1 MAPRVPTFGLI
12 GLAVLLVGGCST
24 ALRSV
29 GERRAD
35 TPAAPDTTAAASP
48 SAYWNSATIYFLLTD
63 RFQNDDPGNDRALG
77 RAHDGRLLRNFEGGD
92 LAGVRRRI
100 EAGYFDSLGVNAI
113 WLTPFVEQIHG
124 SVDEGSGKTYG
135 FHGYW
140 TRDWTAVDPALGTRE
155 ELGALVDAAHRHGIR
170 VLMDG
175 VINHTGPVTAQDP
188 PWPDDWVRTGP
199 NCAYRDYATTVDCT
213 LVATLSDIRT
223 DRDAPVELPPSLVEK
238 WRQEG
243 RLEAER
249 ASVDAFFRRTGYPR
263 APRYYV
269 IKWLT
274 DWVREFGF
282 DGYRLDTAKHFEA
295 AVSAELKREAEQ
307 AFGDWKRAHPAQVL
321 DGLPFYMVGEV
332 YGWEPSQGRSYDY
345 GDRTVDFF
353 ANGYDALLNFGFK
366 GDTAGSLDGLF
377 TRYSATLNDG
387 ALRGVAILNYISSH
401 DDSSPYDRERRD
413 PLGAGT
419 RLLLAPGGAQIYYGD
434 ELARPLVVPG
444 AEGDANLRSL
454 MNWGDLEGGGSTAAV
469 LHHWRTLGRF
479 RRAHPAVG
487 AGVHRTL
494 QARPYIFSRT
504 LATGGRVDR
513 VLVAMDQGEGAKTIP
528 VFGVF
533 PEGAEL
539 VDGYSG
545 VTSRVRDGKVSI
557 TTGLGL
563 VLLSERR

>member
-1 MAPRVPTFGLI
+1 MAPRVPAFGLI
-12 GLAVLLVGGCST
+12 GLAFLLAGGCSS
-24 ALRSV
+24 AVRSV

-35 TPAAPDTTAAASP
+35 ASAALSP
-48 SAYWNSATIYFLLTD
+48 SAFWNSATIYFLLPD
-63 RFQNDDPGNDRALG
+63 RFQNADPGNDRALG
-77 RAHDGRLLRNFEGGD
+77 RAHDGGLLRNFEGGD
-92 LAGVRRRI
+92 LAGVHRRI
-100 EAGYFDSLGVNAI
+100 DEGYFDSLGVSAI
-113 WLTPFVEQIHG
+113 WMTPFVEQIHG

-140 TRDWTAVDPALGTRE
+140 ARDWTAVEPALGTRDD
-155 ELGALVDAAHRHGIR
+155 LRALVEAAHRHGIR
-170 VLMDG
+170 VIMDA

-199 NCAYRDYATTVDCT
+199 NCSYRDYATTVDCT
-213 LVATLSDIRT
+213 LVATLPDVRT
-223 DRDAPVELPPSLVEK
+223 DRDDPVELPPALVEK

-243 RLEAER
+243 RLDAER
-249 ASVDAFFRRTGYPR
+249 ASLDTFFRRTGYPR

-274 DWVREFGF
+274 DWVRELGF
-282 DGYRLDTAKHFEA
+282 DGYRIDTAKHFEA
-295 AVSAELKREAEQ
+295 AVSAELKREADQ

-321 DGLPFYMVGEV
+321 DGLPFYIVGEV
-332 YGWEPSQGRSYDY
+332 YGWAPGQGRAYDF

-353 ANGYDALLNFGFK
+353 ANGYDALINFDFK
-366 GDTAGSLDGLF
+366 GDTAGSLDGVF
-377 TRYSATLNDG
+377 TRTSAALHDG
-387 ALRGVAILNYISSH
+387 ALRGVAVLNYVSSH
-401 DDSSPYDRERRD
+401 DDGSPYDRERRD

-444 AEGDANLRSL
+444 AQGDANLRSF
-454 MNWGDLEGGGSTAAV
+454 MNWGDLARGGATAAV
-469 LHHWRTLGRF
+469 LSHWRKLGRF

-494 QARPYIFSRT
+494 QANPYVFSRT
-504 LATGGRVDR
+504 LEAGGRVDR
-513 VLVAMDQGEGAKTIP
+513 VLVATGQGEGAKTIP

-533 PEGAEL
+533 AEGVEL

-545 VTSRVRDGKVSI
+545 VTGRVRNGKISI
-557 TTGLGL
+557 TTGSGL
-563 VLLSERR
+563 VLLSEGP

>member
-1 MAPRVPTFGLI
+1 MAPRVPTLGLI
-12 GLAVLLVGGCST
+12 GLTLLLTGGCSS
-24 ALRSV
+24 AVRSV
-29 GERRAD
+29 GERGAD
-35 TPAAPDTTAAASP
+35 TSAALSP
-48 SAYWNSATIYFLLTD
+48 SAFWNSATIYFLLPD
-63 RFQNDDPGNDRALG
+63 RFQNGDPGNDRALG
-77 RAHDGRLLRNFEGGD
+77 RAHDGGLLRNFEGGD

-100 EAGYFDSLGVNAI
+100 DEGYFDSLGVSAI
-113 WLTPFVEQIHG
+113 WMTPFVEQIHG

-140 TRDWTAVDPALGTRE
+140 TRDWTAVDPALGTRDD
-155 ELGALVDAAHRHGIR
+155 LRALVDAAHRHGIR
-170 VLMDG
+170 VIMDA

-199 NCAYRDYATTVDCT
+199 NCSYRDYATTVDCT
-213 LVATLSDIRT
+213 LVATLPDIRT
-223 DRDAPVELPPSLVEK
+223 DRDDPVDLPPALVEK

-243 RLEAER
+243 RLDAER
-249 ASVDAFFRRTGYPR
+249 ASLDAFFQRTGYPR

-274 DWVREFGF
+274 DWVRELGF
-282 DGYRLDTAKHFEA
+282 DGYRIDTAKHFEA
-295 AVSAELKREAEQ
+295 SVSAELKKEADL
-307 AFGDWKRAHPAQVL
+307 AFADWKRAHPAQAL

-332 YGWEPSQGRSYDY
+332 YGWQPGQGRAYDF

-353 ANGYDALLNFGFK
+353 ANGYDALINFGFK

-377 TRYSATLNDG
+377 TRYSAALQDG
-387 ALRGVAILNYISSH
+387 ALRAVAVLNYISSH
-401 DDSSPYDRERRD
+401 DDGSPYDPERRD

-444 AEGDANLRSL
+444 AKGDANLRSF
-454 MNWGDLEGGGSTAAV
+454 MNWEDLERGGATTVV
-469 LHHWRTLGRF
+469 LRHWRTLGRF

-504 LATGGRVDR
+504 LETGGRADR
-513 VLVAMDQGEGAKTIP
+513 VLVAMDQGEGAKTIR

-533 PEGAEL
+533 RDGAEL

-545 VTSRVRDGKVSI
+545 VGGIVRDGRLSL
-557 TTGLGL
+557 TTGSGL
-563 VLLSERR
+563 VLLAEHR

>member
-1 MAPRVPTFGLI
+1 MASRVPTLGLI
-12 GLAVLLVGGCST
+12 GLVALLLTGGCSS
-24 ALRSV
+24 AVRSV

-35 TPAAPDTTAAASP
+35 TSAALSP
-48 SAYWNSATIYFLLTD
+48 SAFWNSATIYFLLPD
-63 RFQNDDPGNDRALG
+63 RFQNGDPGNDRALG
-77 RAHDGRLLRNFEGGD
+77 RAHDGGLLRNFEGGD

-100 EAGYFDSLGVNAI
+100 DEGYFDSLGVTAI
-113 WLTPFVEQIHG
+113 WMTPFVEQIHG

-140 TRDWTAVDPALGTRE
+140 TRDWTTVDPALGTRE
-155 ELGALVDAAHRHGIR
+155 DLRALVDAAHRHGIR
-170 VLMDG
+170 VIMDA

-199 NCAYRDYATTVDCT
+199 NCSYRNYATTVDCT
-213 LVATLSDIRT
+213 LVATLPDLRT
-223 DRDAPVELPPSLVEK
+223 DRDDPVELPPALIEK

-243 RLEAER
+243 RLDAER
-249 ASVDAFFRRTGYPR
+249 ASLDTFFRRTGYPR

-274 DWVREFGF
+274 DWVRELGF
-282 DGYRLDTAKHFEA
+282 DGYRIDTAKHFEPS
-295 AVSAELKREAEQ
+295 VSAELKKEADL
-307 AFGDWKRAHPAQVL
+307 AFGDWKRAHPAQAL

-332 YGWEPSQGRSYDY
+332 YGWEPGQGRAYDF

-353 ANGYDALLNFGFK
+353 ANGYDALINFGFK

-377 TRYSATLNDG
+377 TRYSAALHDG
-387 ALRGVAILNYISSH
+387 ALRGVAVLNYISSH
-401 DDSSPYDRERRD
+401 DDGSPYDRERRD

-444 AEGDANLRSL
+444 AEGDANLRSF
-454 MNWGDLEGGGSTAAV
+454 MNWEDLERGGATAAV
-469 LHHWRTLGRF
+469 LRHWRTLGRF

-494 QARPYIFSRT
+494 QASPYIFSRT
-504 LATGGRVDR
+504 LETGDRVDR
-513 VLVAMDQGEGAKTIP
+513 VLVAMDQREGAKVIP
-528 VFGVF
+528 VFGTF
-533 PEGAEL
+533 PGGTAL
-539 VDGYSG
+539 VDAYSG
-545 VTSRVRDGKVSI
+545 VRVRVRNGRVSLA
-557 TTGLGL
+557 TGSSL
-563 VLLSERR
+563 VLLAEPR